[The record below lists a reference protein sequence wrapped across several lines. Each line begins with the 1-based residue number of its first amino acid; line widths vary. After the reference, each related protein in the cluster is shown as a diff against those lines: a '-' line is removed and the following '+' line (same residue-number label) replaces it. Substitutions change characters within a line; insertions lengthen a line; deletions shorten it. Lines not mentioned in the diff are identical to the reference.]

1 MYCFLLKYIKGGKTI
16 MKKQLSFA
24 KIVALLSIPLLAFIL
39 WYIFLPAFNLHSFEF
54 WIYLIVILIYTAI
67 ILIVF
72 NRKYYKFL
80 IIPGILIVLL
90 IVLKLS
96 SMIIFHSKKYA
107 NLIKRENSSFEE
119 DIKESSFEQVPTV
132 DRDTAQ
138 RLGSRKMGEML
149 DLVSQYNVSN
159 AYTQINYKDKPVRVT
174 PLEYNGFLK
183 WLGNKSEGIPNY
195 IIVDMIDGKVGL
207 KKLENNIKYSKSDKF
222 SRNIYRHLRQNYPV
236 DMFYEISF
244 EIDEEGTPYWIAPV
258 YQNTIA
264 WFGGLDVKE
273 VILTNATNGETSK
286 YNIEDV
292 PKWVD
297 RIYNA
302 DEIIK
307 QLNWNGGLQS
317 GFFNSLF
324 AQKGVLQTTE
334 GYNYLAIDDDV
345 YLYTGMTSVGTDE
358 SNVGFVLVNLRTKDT
373 KFYKMSSAEEF
384 SAMRSAEGAVQEKG
398 YKSTFPIL
406 LNIDNKPTYF
416 MSLKDEA
423 GLVKMYA
430 LVDAQNY
437 QQVSIG
443 TTVNNVVSTHIGRDI
458 NAPKTEKDAEEPTEI
473 LNIKG
478 KVINIESVVIDG
490 DTHYYIILDNNDN
503 IFISNIN
510 VSEKLPFIKIGDEIE
525 VEYYE
530 KGGLNQ
536 IVKLK

>member
-1 MYCFLLKYIKGGKTI
+1 
-16 MKKQLSFA
+16 MKKQINFV
-24 KIVALLSIPLLAFIL
+24 KIAALLSIPVLTFIL
-39 WYIFLPAFNLHSFEF
+39 WYVFLPAINLHSFEF
-54 WIYLIVILIYTAI
+54 WIFLIVLLVYTIL

-72 NRKYYKFL
+72 NRKYYKII
-80 IIPGILIVLL
+80 IIPAILFALL

-96 SMIIFHSKKYA
+96 SMTIFHSKKYA
-107 NLIKRENSSFEE
+107 NLISRADSSFEE
-119 DIKESSFEQVPTV
+119 DIKESSFGEVPTV

-159 AYTQINYKDKPVRVT
+159 AYTQINYEDKPVRVT

-183 WLGNKSEGIPNY
+183 WIGNKNEGIPNY
-195 IIVDMIDGKVGL
+195 IMVDMIDGTVEL
-207 KKLENNIKYSKSDKF
+207 RKLENSIKYSKSDKF
-222 SRNIYRHLRQNYPV
+222 SRDIYRHLRQSYPR
-236 DMFYEISF
+236 DMFYEINF

-258 YQNTIA
+258 YHNTIG
-264 WFGGLDVKE
+264 WFGGYDVKE
-273 VILTNATNGETSK
+273 VILANATSGETTK
-286 YNIEDV
+286 YSIQDA

-302 DEIIK
+302 DEIIS

-317 GFFNSLF
+317 GFINSLF

-345 YLYTGMTSVGTDE
+345 YLYTGMTSVGADE

-384 SAMRSAEGAVQEKG
+384 SAMESAEGAVQEKG

-437 QQVSIG
+437 QKVSIG

-458 NAPKTEKDAEEPTEI
+458 TAPQNEEEVEPTEY
-473 LNIKG
+473 LNTKG
-478 KVINIESVVIDG
+478 KIISIESVVIDG
-490 DTHYYIILDNNDN
+490 NTHYYFILDSSSNVFIAN
-503 IFISNIN
+503 IG
-510 VSEKLPFIKIGDEIE
+510 VSEKLPFIKVSDQVE

-530 KGGLNQ
+530 KNNLNQ
-536 IVKLK
+536 VTKLIVKE

>member
-1 MYCFLLKYIKGGKTI
+1 MTEKLGF
-16 MKKQLSFA
+16 S
-24 KIVALLSIPLLAFIL
+24 KIARVLSIPILAFVM
-39 WYIFLPAFNLHSFEF
+39 WYILLPPINLHSLEF
-54 WIYLIVILIYTAI
+54 WIYLIINLLYGII
-67 ILIVF
+67 ILITF
-72 NRKYYKFL
+72 NKKHYRFF
-80 IIPGILIVLL
+80 IIPGILIILL
-90 IVLKLS
+90 IILKLS
-96 SMIIFHSKKYA
+96 SATIFHSKRYA
-107 NLIKRENSSFEE
+107 NLINKENSTFEE
-119 DIKESSFEQVPTV
+119 DIKEASFQQVPTV

-159 AYTQINYKDKPVRVT
+159 AYTQINFEDKPVRVT

-183 WLGNKSEGIPNY
+183 WIGNKNEGIPNY
-195 IIVDMIDGKVGL
+195 IIVDMIDGKVEL
-207 KKLENNIKYSKSDKF
+207 KKLKNNIKYSKSDKF
-222 SRNIYRHLRQNYPV
+222 SRDIYRYLRLNYPM
-236 DMFYEISF
+236 DMFSRINF
-244 EIDEEGTPYWIAPV
+244 EIDEEGTPYWVAPV
-258 YQNTIA
+258 YQNTIG

-286 YNIEDV
+286 YDIQDV

-297 RIYNA
+297 RIFDA
-302 DEIIK
+302 DEIIG

-345 YLYTGMTSVGTDE
+345 YLYTGMTSVGADE

-384 SAMRSAEGAVQEKG
+384 SAMESAEGAVQEKG
-398 YKSTFPIL
+398 YTSTFPIL
-406 LNIDNKPTYF
+406 LNVDNKPTYF

-443 TTVNNVVSTHIGRDI
+443 TTVSNVVSSHIGKDLANI
-458 NAPKTEKDAEEPTEI
+458 QTEEDEEPTEF
-473 LNIKG
+473 LNING
-478 KVINIESVVIDG
+478 KIISIESVVIDG
-490 DTHYYIILDNNDN
+490 NTHYYFILDNSNG
-503 IFISNIN
+503 IFIANIR
-510 VSEKLPFIKIGDEIE
+510 VSERLPFIKADDEVSI
-525 VEYYE
+525 EYYE
-530 KGGLNQ
+530 KNNFNQ
-536 IVKLK
+536 VRKLKVE

>member
-1 MYCFLLKYIKGGKTI
+1 
-16 MKKQLSFA
+16 MKKQVNFA
-24 KIVALLSIPLLAFIL
+24 KIAAILSIPLLAFIL
-39 WYIFLPAFNLHSFEF
+39 WYIFLPAINLHSLEF
-54 WIYLIVILIYTAI
+54 WVYLIIILIYTAI
-67 ILIVF
+67 ILTAF
-72 NRKYYKFL
+72 NRKYYKIF
-80 IIPGILIVLL
+80 IIPGILFVLL
-90 IVLKLS
+90 IILKLS
-96 SMIIFHSKKYA
+96 SMTIFHSKKYA
-107 NLIKRENSSFEE
+107 NLIERENGSFEE

-159 AYTQINYKDKPVRVT
+159 AYTQINYDDKPVRVT

-183 WLGNKSEGIPNY
+183 WIGNKSEGIPNY
-195 IIVDMIDGKVGL
+195 IIVDMIDGKVEL

-222 SRNIYRHLRQNYPV
+222 SRDIYRHLRQNYPK
-236 DMFYEISF
+236 DIIYEINF

-258 YQNTIA
+258 YHNTIG

-273 VILTNATNGETSK
+273 VILTNATNGETIK
-286 YNIEDV
+286 YNIEDA

-297 RIYNA
+297 RIYDA
-302 DEIIK
+302 ERIIQ

-317 GFFNSLF
+317 GYFNSLF

-345 YLYTGMTSVGTDE
+345 YLYTGMTSVGADE

-384 SAMRSAEGAVQEKG
+384 SAMESAEGAVQEKG
-398 YKSTFPIL
+398 YRSTFPIL

-437 QQVSIG
+437 QKVSVG
-443 TTVNNVVSTHIGRDI
+443 TTVNNVVSTHIGKDI
-458 NAPKTEKDAEEPTEI
+458 TNLSSEEDREEDTEPIEY
-473 LNIKG
+473 LNTKG
-478 KVINIESVVIDG
+478 KIVSIESVVING
-490 DTHYYIILDNNDN
+490 NTHYYFILDNSPN
-503 IFISNIN
+503 IFIAKIG
-510 VSEKLPFIKIGDEIE
+510 VSEELPFIKIGDEVNI
-525 VEYYE
+525 EYYE
-530 KGGLNQ
+530 KNNLNQ
-536 IVKLK
+536 VKKLEVIE

>member
-1 MYCFLLKYIKGGKTI
+1 